1 LKESRANAFDL
12 LVKPVRR
19 LVEQREFLKPTEPQ
33 EKVIPLILEG
43 KNVLLI
49 SPTATGK
56 TEAAFLPVL
65 SMLLQGQQ
73 GTPGI
78 KVLYITPLRAL
89 NRDMLERLE
98 WWCNSLDIKLA
109 VRHGDTETKERV
121 RQSRMPPEILITT
134 PETLQAIL
142 SGWIMRQHLQ
152 QVRWVIIDE
161 VHELADSKRGS
172 QLALALERLRLMIG
186 RDFQLIG
193 LSATIGTPDK
203 VAHFLV
209 GKDRKVEIVR
219 VPVARILRLKIVFPK
234 PDDEDLRLSTKLY
247 THPEVAARLRIIKD
261 YISKHKSV
269 LLFTNTRA
277 ISEVLASRL
286 KVWDMNFPVS
296 IHHGSLAKP
305 SRLAAERG
313 LKSGE
318 LKGLVCTS
326 SLELGIDV
334 GRIDLVIQYMSPRQ
348 ATRLIQRVGRSGHS
362 VGKTAEGII
371 IALDSDDALEAL
383 AIAKMAL
390 KENLEPVQIPPKPYD
405 VLAHQIAGLLIK
417 NKRLA
422 FTEILDTFRNAYPYE
437 NLTEEDIAGVMKYM
451 HGRFPRLAW
460 VSFEDKMILRPR
472 QTKAL
477 FEYYFDNLSMIPEEK
492 QFLVV
497 DESSDQAVGVLDEA
511 FMAEFGKPGTK
522 FIIRGSP
529 WIIQHVDEKK
539 VHVRPIEDPTGAI
552 PSWIGEEI
560 PVPFTVSQE
569 VGAMRGF
576 VERQFR
582 KGAST
587 ESIAKKLSEQYP
599 ADAETILRALSET
612 IEHVNAGY
620 PAPTDKRITVEDWK
634 EFILIH
640 ANFGSLTNRALAL
653 LIGELLSD
661 KMGFTAVVQHDPYRI
676 FVQTMGSVNSSQMA
690 DLLKDVQSL
699 SEDNVRD
706 HLRNAA
712 VKTGLFK
719 RRMIHVAH
727 RFGALEK
734 WADFSSVSLQRLVKS
749 FEETPIY
756 EEALKEV
763 FIKDVDLDNLICV
776 LRAMR
781 QGDITIER
789 METRGTATPIA
800 RLGIERI
807 SMKTDLIPPERMRA
821 VLVESAAA
829 RLLSETG
836 TLLCTNCWSYSETI
850 SIKDLP
856 DWPKCPRCGSGAL
869 GLVKVEEEKVTPLV
883 EKQGQ
888 KLTKAEEK
896 LHDSAVSTGK
906 LIEKYGKPAAI
917 ALSAR
922 RISPNDV
929 KTVLEKQAK
938 PNDRFYELVLEIERK
953 ALSKRFW

>member
-1 LKESRANAFDL
+1 MKESRADAFDL

-98 WWCNSLDIKLA
+98 WWCNSLDVKLA

-234 PDDEDLRLSTKLY
+234 PDDEDLRLASKLY

-362 VGKTAEGII
+362 VGRTAEGII

-417 NKRLA
+417 NRRLA
-422 FTEILDTFRNAYPYE
+422 FSEILETFRNAYPYE
-437 NLTEEDIAGVMKYM
+437 NLTEEDVAGVMKYM

-569 VGAMRGF
+569 VGAIRGF

-582 KGAST
+582 KGSST
-587 ESIAKKLSEQYP
+587 DSIAKRLSEQYP
-599 ADAETILRALSET
+599 ADADTVLRALSET

-620 PAPTDKRITVEDWK
+620 PAPTDKRIIVEDWK

-676 FVQTMGSVNSSQMA
+676 FVQTMGSVNSDQMA

-749 FEETPIY
+749 FEGTPIY

-763 FIKDVDLDNLICV
+763 FTKDVDLDNLICV

-781 QGDITIER
+781 QGDVTIER
-789 METRGTATPIA
+789 VENAGTATPIA

-836 TLLCTNCWSYSETI
+836 TFLCTTCWSYSETI

-869 GLVKVEEEKVTPLV
+869 GLVKVEEEKVTPII
-883 EKQGQ
+883 EKKGE
-888 KLTKAEEK
+888 KLTKVEEK
-896 LHDSAVSTGK
+896 LHDSAILTGK
-906 LIEKYGKPAAI
+906 LVEKYGKPAAI

-929 KTVLEKQAK
+929 KTILEKQAK
-938 PNDRFYELVLEIERK
+938 PNDKFYELVLEIERK